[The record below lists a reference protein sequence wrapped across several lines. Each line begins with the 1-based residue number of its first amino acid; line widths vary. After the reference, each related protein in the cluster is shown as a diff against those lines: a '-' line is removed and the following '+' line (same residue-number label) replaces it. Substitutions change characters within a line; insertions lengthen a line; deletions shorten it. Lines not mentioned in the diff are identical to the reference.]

1 MRSFAAEFNLQT
13 IMAQSGSRYINVL
26 TDYGFKRVFG
36 DEEVMRAFL
45 TDLLQPKSPISEI
58 TFLDKELDGLS
69 QYERG
74 VVYDLFCRTED
85 GGEFIV
91 EMQNRSQ
98 PHFADRILYYLSRSF
113 SSQVERG
120 DKEWDFT
127 LKPVYCI
134 CFLNFHLNGFT
145 PSRQRTVQLKVE
157 ETEEIFSDK
166 LKVYTLELP
175 DYRSMREEDC
185 KTQMDYWLYNI
196 ANLETMT
203 TNLPFQQQQP
213 VFEKVGNI
221 AELVRMTP
229 DELKQYNISIDTY
242 RTNLSIMRNER
253 AEGRAE
259 GLAEGMARGMA
270 KGMEKGHAEGMAKG
284 RAEERAK
291 AESEKLDIA
300 SQLLVTGM
308 SAAQVSLITKLPL
321 ETINALVK

>member
-1 MRSFAAEFNLQT
+1 MT
-13 IMAQSGSRYINVL
+13 QSRSRYINVL

-36 DEEVMRAFL
+36 DEEVMTAFL
-45 TDLLQPKSPISEI
+45 TDLLQPKSPISKI
-58 TFLDKELDGLS
+58 TFLDKELDGLT

-134 CFLNFHLNGFT
+134 SFLNFHLKGFKPRT
-145 PSRQRTVQLKVE
+145 QRTVQLKVK
-157 ETEEIFSDK
+157 ETDEVFSDK
-166 LKVYTLELP
+166 LKVFTLELP
-175 DYRSMREEDC
+175 DYLRMREEDC
-185 KTQMDYWLYNI
+185 KTQIDYWLYNI
-196 ANLETMT
+196 ANLDTMT
-203 TNLPFQQQQP
+203 TNIPFQQQQP
-213 VFEKVGNI
+213 VFKKVGNI

-253 AEGRAE
+253 AEGHAE
-259 GLAEGMARGMA
+259 GLAEGMAKGMEKGMA
-270 KGMEKGHAEGMAKG
+270 KGMEKG

-291 AESEKLDIA
+291 AENEKQDSA
-300 SQLLVTGM
+300 RQLLGM
-308 SAAQVSLITKLPL
+308 GMPAAQVALVMKMPL
-321 ETINALVK
+321 EMVNKLI

>member
-1 MRSFAAEFNLQT
+1 MV
-13 IMAQSGSRYINVL
+13 QSGNRYINLL

-36 DEEVMRAFL
+36 DEEVMTAFL
-45 TDLLQPKSPISEI
+45 TDLLQPKSPIIGI

-74 VVYDLFCRTED
+74 VVYDLLCRTED

-98 PHFADRILYYLSRSF
+98 PHFADRILYYLSRSL
-113 SSQVERG
+113 SSQVGRG

-134 CFLNFHLNGFT
+134 CFLNFHLGGFS
-145 PSRQRTVQLKVE
+145 PNRQRTVQLRVD
-157 ETEEIFSDK
+157 ETAEVFSDK
-166 LKVYTLELP
+166 LKVFTLELP
-175 DYRSMREEDC
+175 DYRSMLEEDC
-185 KTQMDYWLYNI
+185 KTQIDYWLYNM

-203 TNLPFQQQQP
+203 TNIPFQQQQP

-221 AELVRMTP
+221 AELVHMTP
-229 DELKQYNISIDTY
+229 DELKLYNISIDTY

-259 GLAEGMARGMA
+259 GLAEGMAKGMA
-270 KGMEKGHAEGMAKG
+270 KGMEKG

-291 AESEKLDIA
+291 AESEKLDSARQLLGMGLPA
-300 SQLLVTGM
+300 SQV
-308 SAAQVSLITKLPL
+308 ALIMNLPL
-321 ETINALVK
+321 EMVNALVK

>member
-1 MRSFAAEFNLQT
+1 
-13 IMAQSGSRYINVL
+13 MAQSGNRYINLL

-36 DEEVMRAFL
+36 DEEVMTAFL
-45 TDLLQPKSPISEI
+45 TDLLQPKSPISKI

-74 VVYDLFCRTED
+74 VVYDLLCRTED

-98 PHFADRILYYLSRSF
+98 PHFADRILYYLSRSL

-134 CFLNFHLNGFT
+134 CFLNFHLKGFKPRT
-145 PSRQRTVQLKVE
+145 QRTVQLKVE
-157 ETEEIFSDK
+157 ETEEVFSDK
-166 LKVYTLELP
+166 LKVFTLELP
-175 DYRSMREEDC
+175 DYRSIREEDC
-185 KTQMDYWLYNI
+185 KTQIDYWLYNI

-203 TNLPFQQQQP
+203 TNIPFQQQQP
-213 VFEKVGNI
+213 VFGKVGNI

-229 DELKQYNISIDTY
+229 DELKLYNISIDTY

-253 AEGRAE
+253 AEGM
-259 GLAEGMARGMA
+259 AEGMV
-270 KGMEKGHAEGMAKG
+270 KGMEKGRAEGMAEGMAK
-284 RAEERAK
+284 ERAK
-291 AESEKLDIA
+291 AESEKLESA
-300 SQLLVTGM
+300 RQLLGM
-308 SAAQVSLITKLPL
+308 GLPAAQVALAMKLPL
-321 ETINALVK
+321 ETVNELAK